1 MSGMTGRVFDIQRFS
16 IHDGPGI
23 RTAVFFKGCP
33 LRCAWCHN
41 PESQRPGPE
50 LLFYAHKCK
59 GCGKCAAVCSY
70 THTDSCAACG
80 RCAAACPHGAREISG
95 YEISTDDVLAKV
107 LRDRAFYE
115 TSGGGVTLTGGEPLA
130 QPDFALELLQ
140 KCKANGLRTA
150 METSGYAPWETF
162 SRLLPYLD
170 LVYYDIK
177 GIDPALHQKN
187 TGVDNGIILAN
198 AERLKKSGKEVVFRM
213 PYIPGY
219 NDGELAAVRAFA
231 GEFPL
236 QLMPYH
242 ATGESKYAALGR
254 AYPAA
259 GTQPPEKAFM
269 AALAAQYRAIYEA

>member
-1 MSGMTGRVFDIQRFS
+1 MTGRVFDIQRFS

-50 LLFYAHKCK
+50 LLFFAHKCVGCGK
-59 GCGKCAAVCSY
+59 CVEICDNTHTPDCTGCGKCAAVC
-70 THTDSCAACG
+70 A
-80 RCAAACPHGAREISG
+80 HGAREISG
-95 YEISTDDVLAKV
+95 YDITADVVLEKV

-130 QPDFALELLQ
+130 QPDFAEDLLR
-140 KCKANGLRTA
+140 KCKANGLHTA
-150 METSGYAPWETF
+150 METCGCAPWKTL

-170 LVYYDIK
+170 LVYFDIK
-177 GIDPALHQKN
+177 GIDPALHKRN
-187 TGVDNGIILAN
+187 TGVDNGLILAN
-198 AERLKKSGKEVVFRM
+198 AARLKESGKEMVFRM

-219 NDGELAAVRAFA
+219 NDGELDAVRNFA
-231 GEFPL
+231 GAFPL

-242 ATGESKYAALGR
+242 AIGEGKYAALGR
-254 AYPAA
+254 EYPAA
-259 GTQPPEKAFM
+259 GTQPPEPSVI
-269 AALAAQYRAIYEA
+269 AALAQRSEC

>member
-1 MSGMTGRVFDIQRFS
+1 MTGRVFDIQRFS

-50 LLFYAHKCK
+50 LLFFAHKCV
-59 GCGKCAAVCSY
+59 GCGKCAEICDN
-70 THTDSCAACG
+70 THTDRCTACG
-80 RCAAACPHGAREISG
+80 RCAAVCPHGAREISG
-95 YEISTDDVLAKV
+95 YEITADEVLEKV

-130 QPDFALELLQ
+130 QPDFAEELLR
-140 KCKANGLRTA
+140 KCGDSGLHTA
-150 METSGYAPWETF
+150 IETCGCAPWETF

-170 LVYYDIK
+170 LVYFDIK
-177 GIDPALHQKN
+177 GIDPALHKRN
-187 TGVDNGIILAN
+187 TGVDNGLILAN
-198 AERLKKSGKEVVFRM
+198 ASRQKESVKEVVFRM

-219 NDGELAAVRAFA
+219 NDGELEAIKDFA
-231 GEFPL
+231 GAFPL

-242 ATGESKYAALGR
+242 ATGEGKYAALGR
-254 AYPAA
+254 EYPAA
-259 GTQPPEKAFM
+259 GTQPPEPAAV
-269 AALAAQYRAIYEA
+269 AALAQRCGATYEP